1 MSPFARSLTL
11 LPLGLAIAFAT
22 PAAAQQVAD
31 PDVNAFVCQLGGCDP
46 AAPQAVDAVPAEH
59 PGARSSATRGFTFKR
74 VAPSPMG
81 GSTVGTAAPARA
93 MAATAPAMP
102 AHPMSADLRLDFA
115 SASADLNDGARARLG
130 KLAAALGSP
139 RLAAKRIRIEG
150 HTDANGNAA
159 RNRMLSQRRAQ
170 AAADYLVSSGVARG
184 RIEVVGY
191 GADQPLPGLAAT
203 APANRR
209 VMATVLN

>member
-1 MSPFARSLTL
+1 MSPLARSLTL
-11 LPLGLAIAFAT
+11 LPLGFAIAFAA
-22 PAAAQQVAD
+22 PAIAQQVAD
-31 PDVNAFVCQLGGCDP
+31 PDVNAFVCQLGGCDTST
-46 AAPQAVDAVPAEH
+46 AQAVETAPPEH

-74 VAPSPMG
+74 VAPSPTG
-81 GSTVGTAAPARA
+81 GSTVGSGVMASAAAPAQ
-93 MAATAPAMP
+93 AMP
-102 AHPMSADLRLDFA
+102 ARPMSANLRLDFA
-115 SASADLNDGARARLG
+115 SASADLNDGSRQRLA

-150 HTDANGNAA
+150 HTDANGNPQ

-203 APANRR
+203 APENRR

>member
-1 MSPFARSLTL
+1 MSPLARSFTL
-11 LPLGLAIAFAT
+11 LPLGLAIAFAA
-22 PAAAQQVAD
+22 PAVAQQAAD

-46 AAPQAVDAVPAEH
+46 SSAQAVDTPPAEH

-74 VAPSPMG
+74 VAPSPTG
-81 GSTVGTAAPARA
+81 GSTVGTPTMASATIAR
-93 MAATAPAMP
+93 PAMP
-102 AHPMSADLRLDFA
+102 ARPMSANLRLDFA

-150 HTDANGNAA
+150 HTDANGNAT
-159 RNRMLSQRRAQ
+159 RNRTLSQKRAQ

-203 APANRR
+203 APENRR